1 MAVRT
6 IDDYMKNVAW
16 VTRVKGSLI
25 SWMKIGVELKVVDFT
40 IMLGNFNREVK
51 SDSSKVYKNLHQV
64 YSNRAHCEYR
74 SNI

>member
-1 MAVRT
+1 MAVCT
-6 IDDYMKNVAW
+6 VDDYMKNVEW

-40 IMLGNFNREVK
+40 IMLGNFNCEVK